1 MCQST
6 HKQIKVLLLCWLGA
20 GWLVSGIGSH
30 TCYLHLFGNVMHI
43 NKVIVVTRKVAAATF
58 LRQQIELR
66 PDFPIFTEAW
76 LWPWPMVIPTLFWLF
91 LSFDATWQPVPIYHR
106 SMSNRGPSFKRCPLL
121 SLCFC
126 LKSPAQCNAQAQYR
140 TIQHV

>member
-20 GWLVSGIGSH
+20 GCWVLVSGIGSH

-66 PDFPIFTEAW
+66 PDFPMAMTMTNGH
-76 LWPWPMVIPTLFWLF
+76 P
-91 LSFDATWQPVPIYHR
+91 H
-106 SMSNRGPSFKRCPLL
+106 PLL
-121 SLCFC
+121 AFSFL
-126 LKSPAQCNAQAQYR
+126 
-140 TIQHV
+140 

>member
-20 GWLVSGIGSH
+20 GCWVLVSGIGSH

-76 LWPWPMVIPTLFWLF
+76 L
-91 LSFDATWQPVPIYHR
+91 
-106 SMSNRGPSFKRCPLL
+106 
-121 SLCFC
+121 
-126 LKSPAQCNAQAQYR
+126 
-140 TIQHV
+140 